1 MLLKIATSIF
11 AIILF
16 TIFIAYDLQA
26 QIDKPTNEQ
35 TNNQKLI
42 DSLAMIKANSIV
54 KFKMDSIKTASNNLV
69 SKPIKKNPAITFQFV
84 ANSQV
89 NTGNVNRVLVNGI
102 HRFQYRNPHHIY
114 KLNADINYI
123 YGEKDNRKSED
134 DLIANLNH
142 SFWYEKN
149 IYGIIFS
156 TYEFSNLRGINNRYL
171 IGAGLGWQAIRID
184 AEKAKKLS
192 FVPYMSITNAIVYE
206 STDFLRFTDIEV
218 FRNSTRVLA
227 NFSFFKGKLLFNNTI
242 FIQPSLSNSNFRGSW
257 TNVFRLPLSSWF
269 SLQSTLDYSYESLV
283 LTGRQNSD
291 VRLLIGFTF
300 GNM

>member
-1 MLLKIATSIF
+1 MLLKITTSIF
-11 AIILF
+11 AIIF
-16 TIFIAYDLQA
+16 VSIFIKHDLQA
-26 QIDKPTNEQ
+26 QDNNANNNPNNNQ

-42 DSLAMIKANSIV
+42 DSLATIKANSIV
-54 KFKMDSIKTASNNLV
+54 KFKMDSIKAANQ
-69 SKPIKKNPAITFQFV
+69 KPIKKVPAITFQFV
-84 ANSQV
+84 GNSQV
-89 NTGNVNRVLVNGI
+89 NTGNVNRVLMNGI
-102 HRFQYRNPHHIY
+102 HRFQYRNKHHIY

-134 DLIANLNH
+134 DLIANINH

-149 IYGIIFS
+149 FYGIIFS

-171 IGAGLGWQAIRID
+171 IGAGFGWQVLKID
-184 AEKAKKLS
+184 AEKAKKQS
-192 FVPYMSITNAIVYE
+192 FVPYISLTNAMVYE

-227 NFSFFKGKLLFNNTI
+227 NFSFFKGRLLLNNTI

-257 TNVFRLPLSSWF
+257 TNVFRLPISSWF

-283 LTGRQNSD
+283 LAGRQNSD
-291 VRLLIGFTF
+291 IRLLIGFTF